1 MQRNEENNR
10 MGKTRDLFKKIENTR
25 GIFHARTGMIQ
36 DRNGKALTE
45 AEELKKRWKEH
56 RKTIEK
62 SLNDLDN
69 HDGVVTHLEPD
80 VLEYEVKWALE
91 SITTNKA
98 SGGDEIPPELFQIL
112 ENDAMIVLQS
122 ICQ

>member
-1 MQRNEENNR
+1 MARICRRIIQ
-10 MGKTRDLFKKIENTR
+10 KKV
-25 GIFHARTGMIQ
+25 
-36 DRNGKALTE
+36 
-45 AEELKKRWKEH
+45 
-56 RKTIEK
+56 
-62 SLNDLDN
+62 LNALDN

-98 SGGDEIPPELFQIL
+98 SGGDEIPAELFQIL
-112 ENDAMIVLQS
+112 ENDAMKVLQS